1 MEEGAKDN
9 KQTETL
15 SDLEDLFQ
23 PDDGTGECL
32 TDKMARITKQ
42 ALRGKKSKKDEKL
55 KGLRE
60 KYKRPKNIE
69 NLQAPTVDEF
79 AWRQMKREVK
89 RVDYALKKGVLD
101 CAQAITPLA
110 KALEVM
116 QGNSDPVTAK
126 GYVMDAFK
134 ILCLTVKSTNI
145 RRQELIK
152 REMQPKYRDLCAEQ
166 PSATKLLGDNFLE
179 SVKKLD
185 GTKTQLTMTSQIFL
199 GKRGGGGRLTPV
211 VPPLLQQQQQ
221 QQLSEEFQSGSS
233 GRKIPAKPKGKVP
246 LQQQQKPEIKKSSL
260 DEKINAV
267 GIIHSDPFIPLEVP
281 QHIANQ
287 EINKRIYD
295 SFKLKNTPENSIAGK
310 TKCFKHNWFKITSD
324 SYIRK
329 TICGYKL
336 EIEDIPIP
344 KVIPKPIKFSHEEQ
358 EQINKEIDRFLE
370 CGIIEKVN
378 EINEGEFIS
387 NIFFRPKKMEKY
399 ELFST

>member
-1 MEEGAKDN
+1 M
-9 KQTETL
+9 
-15 SDLEDLFQ
+15 
-23 PDDGTGECL
+23 
-32 TDKMARITKQ
+32 
-42 ALRGKKSKKDEKL
+42 
-55 KGLRE
+55 
-60 KYKRPKNIE
+60 
-69 NLQAPTVDEF
+69 
-79 AWRQMKREVK
+79 
-89 RVDYALKKGVLD
+89 DYALKKGVLD

-116 QGNSDPVTAK
+116 QGNNDPVTAK

-134 ILCLTVKSTNI
+134 ILCPTVKSTNI
-145 RRQELIK
+145 KRQELIK
-152 REMQPKYRDLCAEQ
+152 REIRPKYRDLCAEQ

-185 GTKTQLTMTSQIFL
+185 GTKTQLTITI
-199 GKRGGGGRLTPV
+199 GKRGGGRQTPV
-211 VPPLLQQQQQ
+211 VLPLLQQQQQQQQQ
-221 QQLSEEFQSGSS
+221 QQLSEEFQSGPS

-281 QHIANQ
+281 QHIVNQ

-295 SFKLKNTPENSIAGK
+295 SFKLKNTPENFIAGK

-336 EIEDIPIP
+336 EMEDIPI
-344 KVIPKPIKFSHEEQ
+344 Q
-358 EQINKEIDRFLE
+358 
-370 CGIIEKVN
+370 
-378 EINEGEFIS
+378 
-387 NIFFRPKKMEKY
+387 
-399 ELFST
+399 